1 MVEVKA
7 RSDGG
12 RRGDNSTGSDDG
24 DGGDDGGGKKVEKV
38 GAWWVLP
45 LVVTQCLEV
54 AVWAAM
60 SDLEAR
66 WEGVMVEMALSD
78 GGSGVKVQ
86 DGGGDEVRWMGW
98 WFGQ

>member
-7 RSDGG
+7 RSDSGRRG
-12 RRGDNSTGSDDG
+12 RRGDNSTGGDD
-24 DGGDDGGGKKVEKV
+24 DCGGDDGGGKKVEKV

-60 SDLEAR
+60 SELELR
-66 WEGVMVEMALSD
+66 WEGMMVEMVLSD
-78 GGSGVKVQ
+78 GGSGVK
-86 DGGGDEVRWMGW
+86 GARWW
-98 WFGQ
+98 W